1 MGGLFSQQPAPKP
14 KPQTPELPLPLL
26 MFRAQY
32 IGQPLSRVLDA
43 LRCRGI
49 ENIVVALKSR
59 ETWSPPPRKST
70 GRVFV
75 LYSADTL
82 LVQNVIYE

>member
-1 MGGLFSQQPAPKP
+1 MGAQISALFAPPPSP
-14 KPQTPELPLPLL
+14 KPELPLPLL

-32 IGQPLSRVLDA
+32 TGQPLSRVLDA
-43 LRCRGI
+43 LRSRGI
-49 ENIVVALKSR
+49 ETIVVALKSR

-75 LYSADTL
+75 LYSADSL